1 VEPFVETD
9 MSEARLAQR
18 HERALLDPAAEVS
31 GLGVPH
37 DLTWV
42 ADGLE
47 IAGDEFVERRSFR
60 AGNLDD
66 AVSRRGGTHG
76 IVMAAAR
83 RLDPAGATLLQT
95 ALEPVARSAWPD
107 VAWRS
112 AT

>member
-1 VEPFVETD
+1 
-9 MSEARLAQR
+9 MAEARLAQR

-66 AVSRRGGTHG
+66 SVSRRGERHLGDNRSNVVRRDGLNSPGERLTMFPS
-76 IVMAAAR
+76 VPESAMPPRNSRNWLAR
-83 RLDPAGATLLQT
+83 MM
-95 ALEPVARSAWPD
+95 V
-107 VAWRS
+107 
-112 AT
+112 